1 MRSLGDIDVRFAV
14 LEVELDCCGRGYD
27 DKGRD
32 VDECGIAGG
41 RRPGFN
47 LTIELFAGLGEL
59 FNGALAV

>member
-1 MRSLGDIDVRFAV
+1 MMIKGGMWMNVRV
-14 LEVELDCCGRGYD
+14 
-27 DKGRD
+27 
-32 VDECGIAGG
+32 AGG